1 IGCASRRRSSESR
14 RWPPR
19 SMTTG
24 PPGPM
29 SAGRTTGIPGRE
41 TGGRLRFEDHERE
54 HRVGFVRKRDMRHQA
69 ARFEQGCERLAR
81 HRDRPPASVIEDL
94 QREQRHRTPQAD
106 TERLRESLLA
116 GEAFGEIA
124 GRIRLAMALLAAPAP
139 ELEKFVG
146 AEHAAR
152 ETLAPARD
160 QGFDA
165 REPDE
170 VGADSDDHGEAVCV
184 AASRIRR
191 FISRTASRRPTNRA
205 RDTMAWPIWSSRS
218 PARRA
223 TGWTLK

>member
-1 IGCASRRRSSESR
+1 PAPRAAALAAARR
-14 RWPPR
+14 P
-19 SMTTG
+19 G
-24 PPGPM
+24 PPE
-29 SAGRTTGIPGRE
+29 AVTA
-41 TGGRLRFEDHERE
+41 RLRASPPP
-54 HRVGFVRKRDMRHQA
+54 GA
-69 ARFEQGCERLAR
+69 ALGA
-81 HRDRPPASVIEDL
+81 
-94 QREQRHRTPQAD
+94 
-106 TERLRESLLA
+106 
-116 GEAFGEIA
+116 IA
-124 GRIRLAMALLAAPAP
+124 GRMRLAMALLAAPAP